1 MDTLKIRVAAAD
13 DDLPQ
18 IKALLE
24 ASQLPGSDIDLGKQF
39 FLVALHDQTVIGTI
53 ALEIYN
59 DSALLRSF
67 VVDAKF
73 RSQKIGERLYREAL
87 ALGKQK
93 GIAHL
98 FLLTTTADRYFDRL
112 SWQRIGRDEVPEA
125 IGATTE
131 FASLCPLSSIV
142 MKLDI

>member
-1 MDTLKIRVAAAD
+1 MNKLKIKEAALD
-13 DDLPQ
+13 NLPQ

-24 ASQLPGSDIDLGKQF
+24 ASQLPASDIDLNKQL
-39 FLVALHDQTVIGTI
+39 FLVALHDQAVVGTI
-53 ALEIYN
+53 ALEVVGN
-59 DSALLRSF
+59 SALLRSF
-67 VVDAKF
+67 AVDVKF
-73 RSQKIGERLYREAL
+73 RSRQIGARLYREAV
-87 ALGKQK
+87 AQSKQK

-131 FASLCPLSSIV
+131 FASICPVSAIV
-142 MKLDI
+142 MKFDL

>member
-1 MDTLKIRVAAAD
+1 METLKIRIATAEDQA
-13 DDLPQ
+13 Q

-39 FLVALHDQTVIGTI
+39 FLVALHDQVVIGTI
-53 ALEIYN
+53 ALEVYDN
-59 DSALLRSF
+59 SALLRSF
-67 VVDAKF
+67 AVDAHF
-73 RSQKIGERLYREAL
+73 RSQQIGARLYREAV
-87 ALGKQK
+87 AQSRQK
-93 GIAHL
+93 GIGHL

-112 SWQRIGRDEVPEA
+112 GWQRIGRDEVPDA

-142 MKLDI
+142 MKFDI